1 MTISPGEKR
10 RRKAKRERED
20 AVLRVIMA
28 GLRAA
33 GASCGTCK
41 HFSPYPGPGKDGQ
54 HICEMTSDYQGYT
67 MATADGLC
75 VDHPL
80 AKELVKP

>member
-1 MTISPGEKR
+1 MSPGEKR

-20 AVLRVIMA
+20 AARRVIVA

-33 GASCGTCK
+33 GASCATCA
-41 HFSPYPGPGKDGQ
+41 HCGHYPGDARRTC
-54 HICEMTSDYQGYT
+54 IIDSDFEGYT
-67 MATADGLC
+67 IVSPDDLC
-75 VDHPL
+75 FQHSL